1 MSGEKD
7 LEQIKREAA
16 QKAKE
21 LAKQRQAAKQAGEGN
36 DPKEVADKVAEPE
49 LKEAEAK
56 AEAPAGDD
64 AELAKK
70 KAAAA
75 AKAKAAALAKMKANG
90 QTGEEAEA
98 KEEVSAPVEGQDAE
112 LAKKKAAAAAKAKA
126 AALAKMK
133 ASGQAE
139 ESTEESAA
147 PEASAGD
154 EDDLAKK
161 KAAAVAKAKAAAAA
175 KRKAQEAGAGGE
187 TDAPAGYDDLAKK
200 KAAAVAKAKA
210 AAAAKRK
217 AQEAGGEADA
227 STDEDDLAKKK
238 AAAVAKAKAAAAAK
252 AKAAAGGGS
261 ADDEKVK
268 AIAAAKAKAA
278 AAAKAKSAAGS
289 KAGTEEPVEEKKPSP
304 NQPYLDKYVK
314 AITDNLGADILEDS
328 YINPLSKDVPTLVAK
343 KESYYRLA
351 EFLKYNE
358 LLGFDYLSEIHGTDF
373 QTHMEVYVHL
383 YSYKN
388 RQSVALKVKLD
399 RDQPV
404 IESLANLWAG
414 ADWPEC
420 EAYDLLGIKF
430 EGHPNLHRIMLG
442 EDWVGHPLRKDYEP
456 YDVEV

>member
-16 QKAKE
+16 EKAKE
-21 LAKQRQAAKQAGEGN
+21 LAKQRLAAKQAGEGN
-36 DPKEVADKVAEPE
+36 DPKQVADQIAEPVV
-49 LKEAEAK
+49 KESVAAAATDDADLAKKKAAAAAKAKAAAMAKMKANAQAGEAPAASEAK
-56 AEAPAGDD
+56 AEVSAPVEGQD
-64 AELAKK
+64 ADLAKK

-75 AKAKAAALAKMKANG
+75 AKAKAAALAKMKATG
-90 QTGEEAEA
+90 QIEANAESEA
-98 KEEVSAPVEGQDAE
+98 QAATDA
-112 LAKKKAAAAAKAKA
+112 A
-126 AALAKMK
+126 
-133 ASGQAE
+133 
-139 ESTEESAA
+139 
-147 PEASAGD
+147 D
-154 EDDLAKK
+154 DDDLAKK
-161 KAAAVAKAKAAAAA
+161 KAAAVAKAKAAAEA
-175 KRKAQEAGAGGE
+175 K
-187 TDAPAGYDDLAKK
+187 L
-200 KAAAVAKAKA
+200 KAKA
-210 AAAAKRK
+210 
-217 AQEAGGEADA
+217 EAGEGADA
-227 STDEDDLAKKK
+227 SSGDDDDLAKKK

-252 AKAAAGGGS
+252 AKAAASGGGS
-261 ADDEKVK
+261 ADDEKAK

-278 AAAKAKSAAGS
+278 AAAKAKSAAGA
-289 KAGTEEPVEEKKPSP
+289 KAGAEEPVEEKKPSP

-314 AITDNLGADILEDS
+314 TITDNLGADILEDS

-343 KESYYRLA
+343 RESYYRLA

-358 LLGFDYLSEIHGTDF
+358 LLGFDYLSELHGTDF

-399 RDQPV
+399 RNDPVTQSVQP
-404 IESLANLWAG
+404 LWAG

>member
-49 LKEAEAK
+49 VKETEAK

-64 AELAKK
+64 ADLAKK

-90 QTGEEAEA
+90 QAEEVSEA

-154 EDDLAKK
+154 D
-161 KAAAVAKAKAAAAA
+161 
-175 KRKAQEAGAGGE
+175 
-187 TDAPAGYDDLAKK
+187 
-200 KAAAVAKAKA
+200 
-210 AAAAKRK
+210 
-217 AQEAGGEADA
+217 
-227 STDEDDLAKKK
+227 DDLAKKK

-261 ADDEKVK
+261 ADDEKAK

-289 KAGTEEPVEEKKPSP
+289 KAGAEEPVEEKKPSP

-314 AITDNLGADILEDS
+314 AITDNLGDDILEDS

-399 RDQPV
+399 RDAPVTQSVQP
-404 IESLANLWAG
+404 LWAG